1 MIQKRRLQLEGNK
14 MKRFLSINIALFLAI
29 SLFSLF
35 STREVIAEQ
44 KGEDRVSFRWAFGA
58 MVGSTDDRRL
68 VAITRDTVLKTGDRL
83 KLLLQL
89 KSRCFVYLFYRTAA
103 DEIYLLFP
111 YTLKLFDTG
120 YRTGE
125 KYYIPKGKTWFELDK
140 NVGLE
145 TFYLLASA
153 KRLPQLEALYTEYDS
168 VVGEEKKELAK
179 QLLAEIRKIKR
190 KHRKFVTSAERPIAI
205 GGNVRGA
212 AKDVHS
218 CFPDI
223 DPIASEVSTSNF
235 YGKTFTIDHK

>member
-1 MIQKRRLQLEGNK
+1 MEGNK
-14 MKRFLSINIALFLAI
+14 MKRFLSNYLTLVFAIALLV
-29 SLFSLF
+29 LF
-35 STREVIAEQ
+35 STGGDVIGEQ
-44 KGEDRVSFRWAFGA
+44 KGEDAVSFRWAFGA
-58 MVGSTDDRRL
+58 TVGSKDDRRL

-83 KLLLQL
+83 KLLLEL
-89 KSRCFVYLFYRTAA
+89 KGRCFVYLFYRTAA

-111 YTLKLFDTG
+111 YTLELFDTG
-120 YRTGE
+120 YKTGE

-153 KRLPQLEALYTEYDS
+153 KRLNQLEAQYLKYDS
-168 VVGEEKKELAK
+168 VSGEEKKKLAK

-190 KHRKFVTSAERPIAI
+190 KHRKLATSAERPIAI

-212 AKDVHS
+212 VKDVQS
-218 CFPDI
+218 AFPDI

>member
-1 MIQKRRLQLEGNK
+1 
-14 MKRFLSINIALFLAI
+14 MKRLLSINLALFLAI

-35 STREVIAEQ
+35 STREDVIAER
-44 KGEDRVSFRWAFGA
+44 KGDNAVSFRWAFGA
-58 MVGSTDDRRL
+58 VVGSKDDRRL
-68 VAITRDTVLKTGDRL
+68 VAITRDTILKTGDRL

-89 KSRCFVYLFYRTAA
+89 KNRCFVYLFYRTAD

-111 YTLKLFDTG
+111 YTLKLFESG
-120 YRTGE
+120 YKTGE
-125 KYYIPKGKTWFELDK
+125 KYYIPKGMTWFELDR

-153 KRLPQLEALYTEYDS
+153 KRLHQLEAQYTKYNS
-168 VVGEEKKELAK
+168 VSGEEKKKLAE
-179 QLLAEIRKIKR
+179 QLLAEIRKINR
-190 KHRKFVTSAERPIAI
+190 KHRKLATPAERPIAI

-212 AKDVHS
+212 VKDEQS
-218 CFPDI
+218 AFPDI

>member
-1 MIQKRRLQLEGNK
+1 
-14 MKRFLSINIALFLAI
+14 MKRLLSINLALFLAI

-35 STREVIAEQ
+35 STREDVIAEQ
-44 KGEDRVSFRWAFGA
+44 KGDNAVSFRWAFGA
-58 MVGSTDDRRL
+58 VVGSKDDRRL
-68 VAITRDTVLKTGDRL
+68 VAITRDTILKTGDRL

-89 KSRCFVYLFYRTAA
+89 KNRCFVYLFYRTAD

-111 YTLKLFDTG
+111 YTLKLFESG
-120 YRTGE
+120 YKTGE
-125 KYYIPKGKTWFELDK
+125 KYYIPKGMTWFELDR

-153 KRLPQLEALYTEYDS
+153 KRLHQLEAQYTKYNS
-168 VVGEEKKELAK
+168 VSGEEKKKLAE
-179 QLLAEIRKIKR
+179 QLLAEIRKINR
-190 KHRKFVTSAERPIAI
+190 KHRKLATPAERPIAI

-212 AKDVHS
+212 VKDEQS
-218 CFPDI
+218 AFPDI

>member
-1 MIQKRRLQLEGNK
+1 
-14 MKRFLSINIALFLAI
+14 MKRFLLINLALFFAI

-35 STREVIAEQ
+35 STRGDVIAEQ
-44 KGEDRVSFRWAFGA
+44 KGEDAVSFRWAFGA
-58 MVGSTDDRRL
+58 VIGPTDDRRL

-89 KSRCFVYLFYRTAA
+89 KNRCFVYLFYRTAE

-111 YTLKLFDTG
+111 YKLKLFDTG
-120 YRTGE
+120 YKTGE

-153 KRLPQLEALYTEYDS
+153 KRLHQLEALYRKYDS
-168 VVGEEKKELAK
+168 VAGEEKKKLAK

-190 KHRKFVTSAERPIAI
+190 KHRTFAAPAERPIAI
-205 GGNVRGA
+205 GGNVRGVV
-212 AKDVHS
+212 KDKKS
-218 CFPDI
+218 AFPDI
-223 DPIASEVSTSNF
+223 DPIASEVSASNF
-235 YGKTFTIDHK
+235 YSKTFTIDHK

>member
-1 MIQKRRLQLEGNK
+1 
-14 MKRFLSINIALFLAI
+14 MKRLLSINLALFLAI

-35 STREVIAEQ
+35 STLEDVIAEQ
-44 KGEDRVSFRWAFGA
+44 KRDDAVSFRWAFGA
-58 MVGSTDDRRL
+58 MVGPTDDRRL

-89 KSRCFVYLFYRTAA
+89 KNRCFVYLFYRTAD

-111 YTLKLFDTG
+111 YTLKLFESG
-120 YRTGE
+120 YKTGE
-125 KYYIPKGKTWFELDK
+125 KYYIPKGMTWFELDR

-153 KRLPQLEALYTEYDS
+153 KRLHQLEAQYTKYNS
-168 VVGEEKKELAK
+168 VSGEEKKKLAE
-179 QLLAEIRKIKR
+179 QLLAEIRKINR
-190 KHRKFVTSAERPIAI
+190 KHRKLATPAERPIAI

-212 AKDVHS
+212 VKDEQS
-218 CFPDI
+218 AFPDI

>member
-1 MIQKRRLQLEGNK
+1 
-14 MKRFLSINIALFLAI
+14 MKRFLSINLALFFAI
-29 SLFSLF
+29 SLFSLL
-35 STREVIAEQ
+35 SSQGNAIAES
-44 KGEDRVSFRWAFGA
+44 KGEDAVSFRWAFGA
-58 MVGSTDDRRL
+58 IVGSKNDRRL

-89 KSRCFVYLFYRTAA
+89 KNRCFVYLFYRTAE

-120 YRTGE
+120 YKTGE

-153 KRLPQLEALYTEYDS
+153 KRLHQLEAQYTRYDS
-168 VVGEEKKELAK
+168 AIGEEKKALAK

-190 KHRKFVTSAERPIAI
+190 KHRKFAAVAERPIAI

-212 AKDVHS
+212 VKDVQS
-218 CFPDI
+218 AFPDI

-235 YGKTFTIDHK
+235 YSKTFTIDHK